1 MNENK
6 TIFLLRHQQKKLE
19 KADLF
24 NKNIFFKFVSY
35 LILVLMKYG
44 NAKLKLKFFKF
55 IAVDTKERNS
65 I

>member
-1 MNENK
+1 MK
-6 TIFLLRHQQKKLE
+6 TKLFFYYDINKKLE